1 MPNDP
6 RHDEEGGKK
15 PAAAAAVPKPRESS
29 PGKAVPKARESAP
42 SSEPIPEP
50 PPSINANAYRASMES
65 ITTQRLSLEPPE
77 PRSMSMLPP
86 PPAPV
91 GKAFYEDV
99 LVLVENF
106 GQIGRMTWNA
116 FGSIFRRPLEIQST
130 LYQME
135 SLGVRSMGIASVTS
149 LFVGMVMAVQ
159 FAFGLQKFGGMEY
172 TGRIIGLSFSRELA
186 PTLTAV
192 IVGGRI
198 GAGIAAE
205 VGSMAVTEQI
215 DAIRA
220 LGADPVKKLVVPR
233 LLASIVVMPV
243 LGAYSLVLGFAGAMA
258 ITSVQFGI
266 PSGFFLRTSL
276 GSVNFAD
283 YFSGMYKTPFFGAI
297 IALIGCHFGLITRG
311 GTEGVGQATTRTV
324 VAISIAIL
332 ISDFFLTKVSILIFP
347 GR

>member
-1 MPNDP
+1 MT
-6 RHDEEGGKK
+6 
-15 PAAAAAVPKPRESS
+15 
-29 PGKAVPKARESAP
+29 
-42 SSEPIPEP
+42 EP
-50 PPSINANAYRASMES
+50 PRQEAEE
-65 ITTQRLSLEPPE
+65 EPP
-77 PRSMSMLPP
+77 RSTTFLPP
-86 PPAPV
+86 PPKPT
-91 GKAFYEDV
+91 K
-99 LVLVENF
+99 LRLVEDAIAVVAHF
-106 GQIGRMTWNA
+106 GEIGRMTGNA
-116 FGSIFRRPLEIQST
+116 MIAMWKRPLEIEST
-130 LYQME
+130 LHQME

-149 LFVGMVMAVQ
+149 IFVGMVMAVQ

-172 TGRIIGLSFSRELA
+172 TGRIIALSFSRELA

-243 LGAYSLVLGFAGAMA
+243 LGAFALVLGFAGAMA
-258 ITSVQFGI
+258 ITSAQFGI
-266 PSGFFLRTSL
+266 PPGFFLRTSL

-283 YFSGMYKTPFFGAI
+283 YFSGMYKCPFFGAI
-297 IALIGCHFGLITRG
+297 IALVGCHFGLMTRG

-332 ISDFFLTKVSILIFP
+332 IADFFLTKVSILMFP

>member
-1 MPNDP
+1 MPT
-6 RHDEEGGKK
+6 E
-15 PAAAAAVPKPRESS
+15 RES
-29 PGKAVPKARESAP
+29 KPKATP
-42 SSEPIPEP
+42 SK
-50 PPSINANAYRASMES
+50 
-65 ITTQRLSLEPPE
+65 
-77 PRSMSMLPP
+77 P
-86 PPAPV
+86 PPADPYRESRV
-91 GKAFYEDV
+91 SIEPAPRSSTLPLLPARKSHLYDDALAV
-99 LVLVENF
+99 LEHF
-106 GQIGRMTWNA
+106 GLLGRMTWGA
-116 FGSIFRRPLEIQST
+116 FLATFRRPFEISST
-130 LYQME
+130 IYQME

-149 LFVGMVMAVQ
+149 VFVGMVMAVQ

-233 LLASIVVMPV
+233 LLASIMVMPV
-243 LGAYSLVLGFAGAMA
+243 LGAFALVLGFVGAMG

-266 PSGFFLRTSL
+266 PPGFFLRTSL

-297 IALIGCHFGLITRG
+297 IALTGCHFGMITRG

-324 VAISIAIL
+324 VAISISIL
-332 ISDFFLTKVSILIFP
+332 IADFFLTKVSIIMFP